1 MFAAATNLP
10 TRAAELFL
18 VRTTSSQTAR
28 CLYHDCNTN
37 HHHIAG
43 LAAFSRN
50 LDKDPWTLEK
60 NVGGQLLCANLVGG
74 TEKYFSPE
82 QHWLLSEIRKLSGE
96 ELRAFEDQWMITPAT
111 SDLFQATITMTEA
124 HARYL
129 PFVSIDAKSVARD
142 AVARCAARTPE
153 SELSKHS
160 PEQLGDWLAEKK
172 IEPSLESVVVE
183 KGVDGLRLVE
193 LARSS
198 SHKELQKEFGL
209 KIAVAKKMQDAIR
222 RNIST
227 PADAMAHE
235 MIGKVLYKCLDPDV
249 CERCAAAEDVLRGLG
264 AKRGRD
270 KTTKKWGVD
279 VTKAVGGNLLVPPAL
294 EIFPDHSD
302 AIVDGTLGGL
312 TKRLVEYGDVQGAL
326 DSCAEWMGVASDDA
340 RPGAFSLYCKLWK
353 EFGGELHAL
362 RLAMGGHGHWR
373 KEMLSGEAVMH
384 DLAVSLS
391 FCAASSLKMIDLSMQ
406 VGLEGHVLEIL
417 FEGASVLPKLQTLKL
432 EGCGKAAG
440 SIPAAIGGCK
450 SLTALDLSEC
460 QFSGA
465 AAFVLTAR
473 GGLLACMFRST
484 CIVLLLIVN

>member
-1 MFAAATNLP
+1 MTG
-10 TRAAELFL
+10 T
-18 VRTTSSQTAR
+18 QIII
-28 CLYHDCNTN
+28 
-37 HHHIAG
+37 HIAG
-43 LAAFSRN
+43 LAAFSRK
-50 LDKDPWTLEK
+50 LDKDPWNPEK
-60 NVGGQLLCANLVGG
+60 NLYGDSWNPGGQLCANLVGG

-82 QHWLLSEIRKLSGE
+82 QHWLLSEIRKLRDE

-172 IEPSLESVVVE
+172 IEPPLESVVVE

-209 KIAVAKKMQDAIR
+209 KIAVAKKVQDDIR

-235 MIGKVLYKCLDPDV
+235 MIGKALYKCLDSDV
-249 CERCAAAEDVLRGLG
+249 GERYAAAEHVLVEGLG
-264 AKRGRD
+264 AKRARD

-294 EIFPDHSD
+294 EIFPDRSD
-302 AIVDGTLGGL
+302 TIVDDSLAGL

-353 EFGGELHAL
+353 EYGGDSNKLNLGRGWHC
-362 RLAMGGHGHWR
+362 HWR
-373 KEMLSGEAVMH
+373 EGMLSGE
-384 DLAVSLS
+384 
-391 FCAASSLKMIDLSMQ
+391 
-406 VGLEGHVLEIL
+406 
-417 FEGASVLPKLQTLKL
+417 
-432 EGCGKAAG
+432 
-440 SIPAAIGGCK
+440 
-450 SLTALDLSEC
+450 
-460 QFSGA
+460 
-465 AAFVLTAR
+465 
-473 GGLLACMFRST
+473 
-484 CIVLLLIVN
+484 

>member
-1 MFAAATNLP
+1 M
-10 TRAAELFL
+10 
-18 VRTTSSQTAR
+18 
-28 CLYHDCNTN
+28 
-37 HHHIAG
+37 
-43 LAAFSRN
+43 
-50 LDKDPWTLEK
+50 DKDPWNPEK
-60 NVGGQLLCANLVGG
+60 NLYGGGQLCANLVGG

-82 QHWLLSEIRKLSGE
+82 QHWLLSEIRKLHGE

-153 SELSKHS
+153 SELSKRS

-172 IEPSLESVVVE
+172 IEPSLESMVVE

-249 CERCAAAEDVLRGLG
+249 GERYAAASDVIVEGLG
-264 AKRGRD
+264 AKLAKGLAFSLISR
-270 KTTKKWGVD
+270 TPTAFE
-279 VTKAVGGNLLVPPAL
+279 T
-294 EIFPDHSD
+294 FPDHSD
-302 AIVDGTLGGL
+302 TIVDGTLGGL

-353 EFGGELHAL
+353 EFGGELHTL
-362 RLAMGGHGHWR
+362 LLAMGGHGHWR

-384 DLAVSLS
+384 DLAMSLS
-391 FCAASSLKMIDLSMQ
+391 FCAASSLKIIDLSMQ

-432 EGCGKAAG
+432 DFCEKAAG
-440 SIPAAIGGCK
+440 SIPTAIGGCE
-450 SLTALDLSEC
+450 SLTALGLNCC

-473 GGLLACMFRST
+473 GELLACMSQHTCVVSLLKSIRVLQESCPRSSG
-484 CIVLLLIVN
+484 ISSI